1 MPTHSTP
8 HDDNSPLAILKEL
21 AVEGTSSL
29 VEAQRTF
36 LNLVQ
41 QENDIIFNGVKE
53 RISGFIPAVAM
64 TDLAQRS
71 LDTFIGMQQEL
82 LTTTSKQTIQWL
94 ESEKSGKGD
103 RAAHLVDFAREGVE
117 TFTRAQKKFLDVVAQ
132 EAATATGSRKAHD
145 GKATKKDRTGATGA
159 RSRERFYRGAEET
172 AGRHGSADEREPG
185 RCHSN
190 HGSDVALAVV
200 TDGAPDRRRREELFR
215 RGKVDGR
222 VAHQAGQEGGRPC
235 QAGPGPHNPA
245 AQGSTGL
252 SQSRVESVTGGPCS

>member
-1 MPTHSTP
+1 MPTHSKP

-94 ESEKSGKGD
+94 ELEKAGKGD

-117 TFTRAQKKFLDVVAQ
+117 TFTRAQKKFLDLVAQ

-145 GKATKKDRTGATGA
+145 GKATKKTELAQLAREAGNAFIEAQKRLLDVMGQQMNVNLDAATRTMEVMSPSRLLPMARRTGEGVKNFFHAEKSLVGSLIKPGKKVVGRAKTGRA
-159 RSRERFYRGAEET
+159 RTTR
-172 AGRHGSADEREPG
+172 RHK
-185 RCHSN
+185 
-190 HGSDVALAVV
+190 AV
-200 TDGAPDRRRREELFR
+200 
-215 RGKVDGR
+215 
-222 VAHQAGQEGGRPC
+222 
-235 QAGPGPHNPA
+235 PA
-245 AQGSTGL
+245 
-252 SQSRVESVTGGPCS
+252 